1 MIANSAR
8 PFTASLVILAAVAV
22 AGCERP
28 PVETTQVGYRGTG
41 MVTVTNPR
49 TAEDL
54 RDVNVVP
61 EPLPRVPSDGP
72 KAGDVY
78 QNVQV
83 LGDLSVA
90 EFARLMNAITAWVAP
105 PDQSCAYC
113 HVGDNFATEGVY
125 TKDVA
130 RRMLQMT
137 ANINGGWKDHVKQ
150 TGVTCYTCH
159 RGQPVPQN
167 VWYKQPAPE
176 AAKGMAGYRAGQNI
190 AAPTVGLTSLP
201 YDPFTPFLKEAEGI
215 RVVSTNPLPTD
226 NPATIKQTEWS
237 YGLMIHMSESLG
249 VNCTFCHNTRSF
261 AEWGQSSPQRL
272 TAWHGIRMARELN
285 QDYLVPLTDR
295 FPANRL
301 GPLGDVAKINC
312 ATCHNGLNKP
322 LYGESMLEAYP
333 ELGAA
338 R

>member
-1 MIANSAR
+1 MSDQVRQALA
-8 PFTASLVILAAVAV
+8 ASIVVIAAVAV
-22 AGCERP
+22 SGCERP
-28 PVETTQVGYRGTG
+28 PVETTQVGFRGTG

-49 TAEDL
+49 LAADIASGT
-54 RDVNVVP
+54 VVP
-61 EPLPRVPSDGP
+61 EPLPRVPAGGP
-72 KAGDVY
+72 TAGEVY

-90 EFARLMNAITAWVAP
+90 EFARVMNAITAWVAP

-130 RRMLQMT
+130 RRMLQMN
-137 ANINGGWKDHVKQ
+137 ANINADWTDHVKQ

-159 RGQPVPQN
+159 RGQPVPEY
-167 VWYKQPAPE
+167 VWYANPGPD
-176 AAKGMAGYRAGQNI
+176 AARGMAGYRAGQNI
-190 AAPTVGLTSLP
+190 AAPGVGLTSLP
-201 YDPFTPFLKEAEGI
+201 YDPFTPFLKQAESI
-215 RVVSTNPLPTD
+215 RVVSSTALPTD
-226 NPATIKQTEWS
+226 NPATIKGTEVT
-237 YGLMIHMSESLG
+237 YGLMMHMSDALG

-261 AEWGQSSPQRL
+261 AEWGQSAPQRVS
-272 TAWHGIRMARELN
+272 AWQGIQMARQLN
-285 QDYLVPLTDR
+285 QEYLVPLTDR

-312 ATCHNGLNKP
+312 ATCHQGLNKP
-322 LYGESMLEAYP
+322 LFGAAMAQDYP